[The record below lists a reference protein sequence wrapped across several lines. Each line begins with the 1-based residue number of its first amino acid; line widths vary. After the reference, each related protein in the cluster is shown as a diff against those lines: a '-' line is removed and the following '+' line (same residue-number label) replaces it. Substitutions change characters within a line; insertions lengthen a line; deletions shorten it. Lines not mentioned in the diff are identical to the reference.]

1 MLAADGGS
9 SGGNATLHTS
19 GTYLFQNNP
28 IDLGDIYAIRLDS
41 TIRARA
47 FFPYA
52 DTVDTWTDWDAIA
65 SVDGDAPA
73 NADIKLYVRTTQ
85 LASPS
90 GSDWSSWRIFNNAQ
104 ISARK
109 YELKAEFSTGANL
122 EQIAIDQLRV
132 QPMMGKRTEV
142 NSGTTSSSGDLTV
155 TFANKF
161 AATPAIGI
169 NFSATTS
176 GDYYTLVSSSTT
188 AFTISIYNAN
198 NQRQARA
205 FSWTATGYGKK
216 F

>member
-1 MLAADGGS
+1 MRIIEETEP
-9 SGGNATLHTS
+9 NAFKQTHGLPY
-19 GTYLFQNNP
+19 TY
-28 IDLGDIYAIRLDS
+28 R
-41 TIRARA
+41 
-47 FFPYA
+47 
-52 DTVDTWTDWDAIA
+52 
-65 SVDGDAPA
+65 
-73 NADIKLYVRTTQ
+73 
-85 LASPS
+85 
-90 GSDWSSWRIFNNAQ
+90 
-104 ISARK
+104 
-109 YELKAEFSTGANL
+109 
-122 EQIAIDQLRV
+122 
-132 QPMMGKRTEV
+132 KRTET
-142 NSGTTSSSGDLTV
+142 NSGTTSSSADLTV